1 MNFATFLIRR
11 ILLGILVLWG
21 VATLVFGMIYVVPGN
36 PALAIAGDRASEEL
50 MERIRQDL
58 GLNDPL
64 PMQYVRYM
72 GNLMRGDLGD
82 SYVFRTPVTTA
93 VLERL
98 PATFQLALAAI
109 VLRVLAGLAVG
120 FASALNRGGLID
132 RGFMVTAVL
141 GLSAPNFWLGLV
153 LLYVFA
159 YQLNWFP
166 LGGHDT
172 WWHTVLPA
180 VTLACSGA
188 AWYGRVLRSSLLEVM
203 ASDYVRTARAK
214 GLSERSVVA
223 PHVAQNA
230 VGPLLSMI
238 GMDFGAF
245 LGGIVVIET
254 VFGWPGIGRLAW
266 EAVRNLDGPMIMGT
280 VLIGAVFIVLTN
292 LLVDI
297 AYRLVDPRVT
307 FE

>member
-1 MNFATFLIRR
+1 
-11 ILLGILVLWG
+11 
-21 VATLVFGMIYVVPGN
+21 IYVVPGN
-36 PALAIAGDRASEEL
+36 PALAIAGDRAPEEL

-64 PMQYVRYM
+64 PVQYVRYL
-72 GNLMRGDLGD
+72 GKLLRGDLGE
-82 SYVFRTPVTTA
+82 SYVYRTPVATA

-98 PATFQLALAAI
+98 PATFQLAVVAI
-109 VLRVLAGLAVG
+109 TLRVLAGLAVG
-120 FASALNRGGLID
+120 FASALNRGGIVD
-132 RGFMVTAVL
+132 RGFMFAAVL

-159 YQLNWFP
+159 YQLGWFP
-166 LGGHDT
+166 LGGHDS

-180 VTLACSGA
+180 LTLASSGA

-203 ASDYVRTARAK
+203 ASDYVRTAHAK
-214 GLSERSVVA
+214 GLSERSVVVR
-223 PHVAQNA
+223 HVLKNA

-245 LGGIVVIET
+245 LGGIVVIEA

-266 EAVRNLDGPMIMGT
+266 EAVQNLDGPMIMGT

-292 LLVDI
+292 LIVDI
-297 AYRLVDPRVT
+297 VYRLVDPRVT

>member
-1 MNFATFLIRR
+1 MTFTTFLIRR
-11 ILLGILVLWG
+11 ILLGVLVLWG
-21 VATLVFGMIYVVPGN
+21 VATLVFAMIYVVPGN

-64 PMQYVRYM
+64 PVQYVRYM
-72 GNLMRGDLGD
+72 GNLLRGDLGD

-109 VLRVLAGLAVG
+109 ALRVLAGVAVG
-120 FASALNRGGLID
+120 FASALNRGGPID
-132 RGFMVTAVL
+132 RGFMFGAVL
-141 GLSAPNFWLGLV
+141 GLSAPGFWLGLV
-153 LLYVFA
+153 LLYVLA
-159 YQLNWFP
+159 YRLNWFP

-188 AWYGRVLRSSLLEVM
+188 AWYGRILRSSLLEVM

-214 GLSERSVVA
+214 GLSERAVVA
-223 PHVAQNA
+223 PHVARNA

-238 GMDFGAF
+238 GMDFGTF

-280 VLIGAVFIVLTN
+280 VLVGAVFIVLTN
-292 LLVDI
+292 LIVDI

>member
-1 MNFATFLIRR
+1 
-11 ILLGILVLWG
+11 
-21 VATLVFGMIYVVPGN
+21 
-36 PALAIAGDRASEEL
+36 
-50 MERIRQDL
+50 
-58 GLNDPL
+58 
-64 PMQYVRYM
+64 
-72 GNLMRGDLGD
+72 
-82 SYVFRTPVTTA
+82 VTTA

-98 PATFQLALAAI
+98 PATVQLALAAI
-109 VLRVLAGLAVG
+109 ALRVLAGLAVG
-120 FASALNRGGLID
+120 FASALNRGGPID
-132 RGFMVTAVL
+132 RGFMFAAVL

-180 VTLACSGA
+180 VTLASSGA

-223 PHVAQNA
+223 PHVARNA
-230 VGPLLSMI
+230 IGPLLSMI

-280 VLIGAVFIVLTN
+280 VLIGAVFIVITN

>member
-1 MNFATFLIRR
+1 MSFPAFLVRR
-11 ILLGILVLWG
+11 LLLSALVLWG

-36 PALAIAGDRASEEL
+36 PALAIAGDRAPEEL
-50 MERIRQDL
+50 MERIRHDL

-64 PMQYVRYM
+64 PVQYVRYM
-72 GNLMRGDLGD
+72 GKLLRGDLGE
-82 SYVFRTPVTTA
+82 SYVYRTPVASA

-98 PATFQLALAAI
+98 PATFQLAVVAI

-120 FASALNRGGLID
+120 FAAALNRGGIID
-132 RGFMVTAVL
+132 RAFMFAAVL

-159 YQLNWFP
+159 YQLGWFP
-166 LGGHDT
+166 LGGHES

-180 VTLACSGA
+180 LTLASSGA

-203 ASDYVRTARAK
+203 ASDYVRTAHAK
-214 GLSERSVVA
+214 GLSERSVVVR
-223 PHVAQNA
+223 HVLKNA

-245 LGGIVVIET
+245 LGGIVVIEA

-266 EAVRNLDGPMIMGT
+266 EAVQNLDGPMIMGT

-297 AYRLVDPRVT
+297 VYRLVDPRVT
-307 FE
+307 ID

>member
-1 MNFATFLIRR
+1 MSFTAFLVRR
-11 ILLGILVLWG
+11 LLLSALVLWG
-21 VATLVFGMIYVVPGN
+21 VATLVFCMIYVVPGN
-36 PALAIAGDRASEEL
+36 PALAIAGDRAPQEL
-50 MERIRQDL
+50 MERIVQDL

-64 PMQYVRYM
+64 PVQYVRYM
-72 GNLMRGDLGD
+72 GKLLRGDLGE
-82 SYVFRTPVTTA
+82 SYVYRTPVA
-93 VLERL
+93 SAILERL
-98 PATFQLALAAI
+98 PATFQLALVAI

-120 FASALNRGGLID
+120 FASALNRGGFVD
-132 RGFMVTAVL
+132 RAFMFAAVL

-159 YQLNWFP
+159 YLLGWFP

-180 VTLACSGA
+180 LTLASSGA

-203 ASDYVRTARAK
+203 ASDYVRTAHAK
-214 GLSERSVVA
+214 GLSERAVVVR
-223 PHVAQNA
+223 HVARNA

-245 LGGIVVIET
+245 LGGIVVIEV

-266 EAVRNLDGPMIMGT
+266 EAVQNLDGPMIMGT

-297 AYRLVDPRVT
+297 VYRLVDPRTT
-307 FE
+307 FD

>member
-1 MNFATFLIRR
+1 MSFPAFLVRR
-11 ILLGILVLWG
+11 LLLSALVLWG
-21 VATLVFGMIYVVPGN
+21 VATLVFAMIYVVPGN

-50 MERIRQDL
+50 MERIRQEL

-64 PMQYVRYM
+64 PVQYGRYM
-72 GNLMRGDLGD
+72 GKLLQGDLGD
-82 SYVFRTPVTTA
+82 SYVYRTPVTTA

-98 PATFQLALAAI
+98 PSTFQLAVVAI

-120 FASALNRGGLID
+120 FGSALNRGGVID
-132 RGFMVTAVL
+132 RGFMFAAVL
-141 GLSAPNFWLGLV
+141 GLSAPSFWLGLI
-153 LLYVFA
+153 LLYVLA
-159 YQLNWFP
+159 YKLNWFP
-166 LGGHDT
+166 LGGHET

-180 VTLACSGA
+180 LTLACSGA
-188 AWYGRVLRSSLLEVM
+188 AWYGRVLRSSVLEVM

-214 GLSERSVVA
+214 GLSERSVVV
-223 PHVAQNA
+223 PHVARNA

-292 LLVDI
+292 LIVDI

-307 FE
+307 FD